1 MFIYGKGE
9 SKLVKIFS
17 VEPKSYADKK
27 RIKPQDY
34 LVSVNGNE
42 INDVLDYRFYLTD
55 RKVKLVLLRDNKEY
69 SVTIRKSEYDDIGLE
84 FETYLMD
91 QKKSCKNKC
100 VFCFIDQL
108 PKGLRDTLYFKDDD
122 ARLSFLMGNYI
133 TLTGLKDADVDRIIK
148 MHMSPVNI
156 SVHTTNPELRCK
168 MMNNRFAGQSLDYLK
183 RFAENNITM
192 NCQIV
197 LCKGL
202 NDGDELIRT
211 MHDLATLYPAVQSV
225 SVVPAGLTKY
235 REGLYDLQPFT
246 PEETRKVI
254 STVQNFALLC
264 KKEYGSSIFFCGDEM
279 YLKAGL
285 EIPGAEYY
293 EDFSQIENGVGM
305 IASMKEEFEWAL
317 EDLDKT
323 PVLPRTVSV
332 ATGNAAYPFIKS
344 LTEQLEE
351 KFDGLKINVYNIDN
365 DFFGHNI
372 TVAGLLTGKDLI
384 NQLKEKDL
392 GQTLFLPRVV
402 LESEGKLFLDN
413 VTLEEIKKE
422 LNIDI
427 QTASGDGQEFL
438 CKILGI
444 E

>member
-1 MFIYGKGE
+1 M
-9 SKLVKIFS
+9 VKIFS
-17 VEPKSYADKK
+17 VEKNSHADKCG
-27 RIKPQDY
+27 ILPNDY
-34 LVSVNGNE
+34 LISINENE
-42 INDVLDYRFYLTD
+42 INDVLDYRFYLTE
-55 RKVKLVLLRDNKEY
+55 KKLTLILERNGKQFS
-69 SVTIRKSEYDDIGLE
+69 SVIKKQEYDDIGLE

-91 QKKSCKNKC
+91 SKKSCKNKC

-156 SVHTTNPELRCK
+156 SVHTTDPALRCT

-183 RFAENNITM
+183 RFAENNIKM

-202 NDGDELIRT
+202 NDGEQLINT

-225 SVVPAGLTKY
+225 SIVPAGLTKY
-235 REGLYDLQPFT
+235 RDGLYPLEPFT
-246 PEETRKVI
+246 PQETKHVI
-254 STVQNFALLC
+254 SQVQNFALLC
-264 KKEYGSSIFFCGDEM
+264 KKEYGSSIFYCGDEM

-285 EIPGAEYY
+285 DIPSPEYY

-317 EDLDKT
+317 EDLEKT
-323 PVLPRTVSV
+323 PTLPREVST
-332 ATGNAAYPFIKS
+332 ATGKAAYPFICS
-344 LTEQLEE
+344 LAKKLEE
-351 KFDGLKINVYNIDN
+351 RFNGLKIHVYDIEN

-372 TVAGLLTGKDLI
+372 TVAGLITATDLI
-384 NQLKEKDL
+384 NQLKSKPLGEK
-392 GQTLFLPRVV
+392 LFLPRVM
-402 LESEGKLFLDN
+402 LESSETLFLDSIS
-413 VTLEEIKKE
+413 VAE
-422 LNIDI
+422 LQDNLGVPIETI
-427 QTASGDGQEFL
+427 CSDGYEFL
-438 CKILGI
+438 NKILGI